1 MTNYETRAQDF
12 LTKAADLNLEDSQ
25 IHCVLDDLLDIPP
38 ANHERMLA
46 LHEFGLTLV
55 SSDDDYDDFRR
66 EVCGILAGDDAC
78 DACGLDP
85 DDCECDE
92 DEEPAWDGSF
102 TRRSG
107 ETPGQFTRRYLGE
120 SSDV

>member
-38 ANHERMLA
+38 ANHERMIA

-78 DACGLDP
+78 PDCDLDP

-92 DEEPAWDGSF
+92 DDE
-102 TRRSG
+102 
-107 ETPGQFTRRYLGE
+107 
-120 SSDV
+120 

>member
-1 MTNYETRAQDF
+1 MASDFRAAAF
-12 LTKAADLNLEDSQ
+12 INHADLLKLED
-25 IHCVLDDLLDIPP
+25 HEVHAVLDDLLDIPP

-46 LHEFGLTLV
+46 LHEFAQDLFQ
-55 SSDDDYDDFRR
+55 SDDDYDDFRR
-66 EVCGILAGDDAC
+66 EVSGLLAGDDAC
-78 DACGLDP
+78 ADCELDP

-120 SSDV
+120 SRDV